1 MISGDL
7 ISGNLLCRYLTHIAE
22 VDQFSTDIFWYA
34 CSCVRVMGGAT
45 ESCPKSMDS
54 VLLLLLRAMNRIA
67 KEHSKQPQ
75 LGLLSAKGMP
85 QETLSNAEF
94 GSGAWFMYHA
104 LTVSVPSSLVLSAE
118 HRKLFL
124 STVVE
129 LMAGNPVRQ
138 GQTHSG
144 ILFSV
149 MHLLKGWLL
158 DDGKDYLNP
167 KESLVLLQRLA
178 QVDRLHAIP
187 ASLRQVW
194 DREFLG
200 FLYTLIT
207 TKTENGFGDDVFT
220 KVERPFCCGLQNADP
235 AVRGQFFKLYSQR
248 IPRDLFERL
257 KYIIQTQEWEFL
269 SNTFWLK
276 HAVALLFDCLHMKD
290 PVTLAYNSAHI
301 PQLFDYKESLI
312 LPTKDKSSG
321 TSGENDPTSVADKE
335 IKGTDTMLQTSTSE
349 MLRNHLDFLKKGSSL
364 RSESLVSCLI
374 EQVQTDPFVA
384 HHLWVLLFPIVWTSL
399 EKEQQ
404 TGLAKPIIQ
413 LLSKEHHIRQSLLR
427 PTVGQTL
434 LDGISM
440 SQPQPKIPAEM
451 IKYMGRHFHAWHT
464 AISMLESHVG
474 LFPQDMRC
482 FDAVCDLYS
491 ILGEEDMRCGL
502 WQRRAS
508 APETATAVA
517 LQQHGFIPQ
526 AQNLYLEMMSRG
538 VSGDVSGFTKNEMV
552 LWHNQYLSCC
562 MELNQWDVVAEYA
575 KSVEN
580 STLRLEASAKLYD
593 WSYLKTMVGPNP
605 QVEEGPEFTMVKA
618 QMQMSDMTLLD
629 VDKMCKT
636 SLSQC
641 ILRWW
646 QMPGSSPWSYAPVLH
661 SFQRS
666 VELMESWRVMME
678 FSMQGG
684 QAGHY
689 QDLKDIA
696 DTWKL
701 RTPNEWE
708 PVQWWSDILTWR
720 NHVYNTTIRQF
731 SNLQNV
737 NPNLHQLGYRDKA
750 WSVNRLGHVARLH
763 HLPEACIRIINSLY
777 GFNAMEVQE
786 AFVKVQEQA
795 KAYMQRPSEYTHGLN
810 LINSTN
816 LDYFQPT
823 HHAEM
828 IALRGEFLHLLNDP
842 DAHDTFSEALSLWP
856 MCTEAW
862 VDWGRYCDAQYT
874 KAKQKEQKLQQESEQ
889 IPPELQHQAWT
900 WLEYTTVCYIQA
912 TRASAS
918 QGGSLV
924 PRLLHLLILDVNG
937 QLVGKHLLQHVVDI
951 PAWVWLPWLPQ
962 MITGLQ
968 RPEEETVRLILGM
981 AATHYPQYVY
991 WHMRPALAHMKD
1003 VANKSIVDFSE
1014 KAKESGT
1021 SNRAQ
1026 RSKDGHGDQE
1036 MPDASPLPANPAIQH
1051 TPGGGP
1057 APDPNLD
1064 SIPEYLAY
1072 SRAKQVMETLRA
1084 KQIAPLQTLD
1094 LFIAELAQ
1102 RFPARTDERLL
1113 AVVYTLQHRTY
1124 RVPLSSDAPIPASLS
1139 KELSS
1144 VCKACK
1150 STTVGGNSKVGSN
1163 SWNHWSTYQMKFAND
1178 LDMTSETAPKN
1189 LKELSD
1195 RLKGWRTM
1203 MEAIIEDTN
1212 PLTLRLEDIS
1222 PPLMDMAL
1230 DEIEMPCQAAPC
1242 PSGPDVTY
1250 VEKMS
1255 ADVHIVR
1262 RACTSSRRISIVS
1275 SDGQVKYFLVTAQQ
1289 SSGHGNGEERIG
1301 QLLRYSNTL
1310 LDSHPE
1316 SRRRGLRFAA
1326 PRSHILYPSGR
1337 IVEDDP
1343 ASCLYIDAY
1352 DTFCA
1357 RYGKE
1362 PDAPIMKFKE
1372 RIFRE
1377 GKREGED
1384 DQAKE
1389 DEETRRQVF
1398 NEIIDAEKGLVTE
1411 NIFSQYMYKTM
1422 VENSRMMW
1430 AFKRQFALSTAL
1442 SAVACFILRLAGRTP
1457 SKLVISKSSG
1467 ELTHLELVTLYN
1479 DRLQLDINGE
1489 TVPFRFTRNMSAF
1502 IGPHGLEGALVAAGV
1517 AAAQALQQ
1525 EHTIM
1530 PSLLALFLR
1539 DDVLAFI
1546 QRRLQVRSVASIGT
1560 VSASQVENAVMHNVV
1575 QCLLR
1580 LERIGPK
1587 DSVTASTDSDGN
1599 PKNPQK
1605 NMRDLLAMANNP
1617 QNLCKMDP
1625 LWQPWF

>member
-1 MISGDL
+1 MKD
-7 ISGNLLCRYLTHIAE
+7 
-22 VDQFSTDIFWYA
+22 A
-34 CSCVRVMGGAT
+34 CDAS
-45 ESCPKSMDS
+45 PKSMDG

-85 QETLSNAEF
+85 QETLSNSEF
-94 GSGAWFMYHA
+94 GSGAWFIYHA
-104 LTVSVPSSLVLSAE
+104 LDVSVPSSLVLSAE

-149 MHLLKGWLL
+149 MHLLRGWLL
-158 DDGKDYLNP
+158 DNSEDYLNP

-187 ASLRQVW
+187 GSLRQIW
-194 DREFLG
+194 DKDFLG

-207 TKTENGFGDDVFT
+207 TKTESCFGDDVFT
-220 KVERPFCCGLQNADP
+220 KVERPFCCGLQNPDP
-235 AVRGQFFKLYSQR
+235 AVRSKFFKLYSER

-276 HAVALLFDCLHMKD
+276 HAVALLFDCLHMQD
-290 PVTLAYNSAHI
+290 PVTLAYNSAHV
-301 PQLFDYKESLI
+301 PQLFDYKESLV
-312 LPTKDKSSG
+312 LPTKDKSGG
-321 TSGENDPTSVADKE
+321 TSGETDPEKASGKAPSGLVLPEKASNLLKE
-335 IKGTDTMLQTSTSE
+335 
-349 MLRNHLDFLKKGSSL
+349 HLEFLKMESGL
-364 RSESLVSCLI
+364 RSESLVTCLI
-374 EQVQTDPFVA
+374 EQVQTDPLVA

-502 WQRRAS
+502 WQRRAA
-508 APETATAVA
+508 APETSTAIA
-517 LQQHGFIPQ
+517 LQQHGFVPQ
-526 AQNLYLEMMSRG
+526 AQSLFLEMMSRG
-538 VSGDVSGFTKNEMV
+538 VSGDISGFTKSEMV

-562 MELNQWDVVAEYA
+562 MELNQWDTVAEYA
-575 KSVEN
+575 KSVDN
-580 STLRLEASAKLYD
+580 STLRLEAAAKLYD
-593 WSYLKTMVGPNP
+593 WSYLKTMIGPNA
-605 QVEEGPEFTMVKA
+605 QVEEGPEYTMVKA

-646 QMPGSSPWSYAPVLH
+646 QMPESSPWSYAPVLH
-661 SFQRS
+661 SFQKS
-666 VELMESWRVMME
+666 TELMESWRVMME

-684 QAGHY
+684 HAGHY

-701 RTPNEWE
+701 RTPNDWE
-708 PVQWWSDILTWR
+708 PIQWWSDILTWR

-731 SNLQNV
+731 SNLQSV

-763 HLPEACIRIINSLY
+763 HLPETCIHIINTLY

-795 KAYMQRPSEYTHGLN
+795 KAYMQKPSEYLHGLN
-810 LINSTN
+810 LVNSTN
-816 LDYFQPT
+816 LDYFQPA

-828 IALRGEFLHLLNDP
+828 MALKGEFLHLLNDSE
-842 DAHDTFSEALSLWP
+842 AHDTFSESLSLWP
-856 MCTEAW
+856 LCTDAW
-862 VDWGRYCDAQYT
+862 VNWGRFCDSQYSLM
-874 KAKQKEQKLQQESEQ
+874 KQKEQKMITENAEGVSLEIQPQ
-889 IPPELQHQAWT
+889 IWM

-912 TRASAS
+912 IRSSAA
-918 QGGSLV
+918 QGKTLV
-924 PRLLHLLILDVNG
+924 PRLLQLLVLDVNG
-937 QLVGKHLLQHVVDI
+937 QRVGKHLVQHLTDI
-951 PAWVWLPWLPQ
+951 PPWVWLPWLPQ
-962 MITGLQ
+962 MIVGLQ
-968 RPEEETVRLILGM
+968 RPEEETAKRILGL
-981 AATHYPQYVY
+981 AATHHPQYVY
-991 WHMRPALAHMKD
+991 WRMRPALSHLKD
-1003 VANKSIVDFSE
+1003 VAYKSMSDAE
-1014 KAKESGT
+1014 KARQDT
-1021 SNRAQ
+1021 SQSDKRQ
-1026 RSKDGHGDQE
+1026 SKSKADKSSQTSDQD
-1036 MPDASPLPANPAIQH
+1036 MPDASPPNTPADVKASSVQQ

-1057 APDPNLD
+1057 DVDP
-1064 SIPEYLAY
+1064 SIEKTPEMLAY
-1072 SRAKQVMETLRA
+1072 GRAKQVMEPLRA
-1084 KQIAPLQTLD
+1084 KQVAALQTLD
-1094 LFIAELAQ
+1094 LFIAELGQ
-1102 RFPARTDERLL
+1102 RFAARTDERLL

-1124 RVPLSSDAPIPASLS
+1124 RVPLPSHSPIPESLC

-1144 VCKACK
+1144 VCKACSSAVANLSGK
-1150 STTVGGNSKVGSN
+1150 SGS
-1163 SWNHWSTYQMKFAND
+1163 STWNHWNTYQMKFAND
-1178 LDMTSETAPKN
+1178 LDMTSESAPKN
-1189 LKELSD
+1189 LGELGE

-1212 PLTLRLEDIS
+1212 PSLLRLEDLS
-1222 PPLMDMAL
+1222 PALMDMAL
-1230 DEIEMPCQAAPC
+1230 DEIEMPCQST
-1242 PSGPDVTY
+1242 PSPDGPEVSY
-1250 VEKMS
+1250 IEKMS
-1255 ADVHIVR
+1255 ADVQVVR
-1262 RACTSSRRISIVS
+1262 RACSSSRRLSITG
-1275 SDGQVKYFLVTAQQ
+1275 SDGQSKYFLVTGQQ
-1289 SSGHGNGEERIG
+1289 SAGHGNGEERIG
-1301 QLLRYSNTL
+1301 QLLRASNAL

-1326 PRSHILYPSGR
+1326 PRSHTLYPSGR

-1343 ASCLYIDAY
+1343 SNCLYTDAY

-1362 PDAPIMKFKE
+1362 PDAPIIKFKE
-1372 RIFRE
+1372 KIFE
-1377 GKREGED
+1377 DNKEVSED
-1384 DQAKE
+1384 DRRKQAF
-1389 DEETRRQVF
+1389 T
-1398 NEIIDAEKGLVTE
+1398 EIIDPETGLVTE

-1430 AFKRQFALSTAL
+1430 TFKRQFALSTAL
-1442 SAVACFILRLAGRTP
+1442 SAISCFVLRLAGRSP
-1457 SKLVISKSSG
+1457 SKLVVSKSTG

-1489 TVPFRFTRNMSAF
+1489 TVPFRFTRNMAAF

-1525 EHTIM
+1525 EQTNL

-1546 QRRLQVRSVASIGT
+1546 QRRLAVRSVASIGS
-1560 VSASQVENAVMHNVV
+1560 VSPLQVENAVMHNVG
-1575 QCLLR
+1575 QCLSR

-1587 DSVTASTDSDGN
+1587 NSVTAPVDNDSN
-1599 PKNPQK
+1599 PRNPQK
-1605 NMRDLLAMANNP
+1605 NMKDLLAMANNP

>member
-1 MISGDL
+1 MK
-7 ISGNLLCRYLTHIAE
+7 
-22 VDQFSTDIFWYA
+22 
-34 CSCVRVMGGAT
+34 GAV
-45 ESCPKSMDS
+45 ESSPKSMDS

-85 QETLSNAEF
+85 QETLSNSEF

-104 LTVSVPSSLVLSAE
+104 LAVSVPSSLVLSAE

-149 MHLLKGWLL
+149 MHLLRDWLL
-158 DDGKDYLNP
+158 DNTKDYLNP

-187 ASLRQVW
+187 GSLRQVW
-194 DREFLG
+194 DRDFLG

-207 TKTENGFGDDVFT
+207 EKSENGFGDDVFT
-220 KVERPFCCGLQNADP
+220 KVERPFCCGLQNSDP
-235 AVRGQFFKLYSQR
+235 VVRGKFFKLYSQR

-301 PQLFDYKESLI
+301 PQLFDYKDSLI
-312 LPTKDKSSG
+312 LPTKDKSGG
-321 TSGENDPTSVADKE
+321 TSGENDPKPDSNSSRRGFDDS
-335 IKGTDTMLQTSTSE
+335 IPSGTSE
-349 MLRNHLDFLKKGSSL
+349 MLRSHLKFLEKGSNL

-399 EKEQQ
+399 EKDQQ

-575 KSVEN
+575 KSVDN

-593 WSYLKTMVGPNP
+593 WSYLKTMVGPNA

-646 QMPGSSPWSYAPVLH
+646 QMPGSSPWSYASVLH

-708 PVQWWSDILTWR
+708 PVHWWSDILTWR

-763 HLPEACIRIINSLY
+763 HLPDACIRIINSLY

-795 KAYMQRPSEYTHGLN
+795 KAYMQKPSEYTHGLN

-828 IALRGEFLHLLNDP
+828 LALRGEFLHLLNDP

-862 VDWGRYCDAQYT
+862 VNWGRYCDKQYT
-874 KAKQKEQKLQQESEQ
+874 IAKQREQKMHQEGEQVLPDLQQQ
-889 IPPELQHQAWT
+889 TRT
-900 WLEYTTVCYIQA
+900 WLEYTAVCYIQA

-918 QGGSLV
+918 QASLI

-937 QLVGKHLLQHVVDI
+937 QHVGKHLAQHVVDI

-991 WHMRPALAHMKD
+991 WHMRPALAHLKD
-1003 VANKSIVDFSE
+1003 VANKAIADISE
-1014 KAKESGT
+1014 KAKEQE
-1021 SNRAQ
+1021 AQ
-1026 RSKDGHGDQE
+1026 TNKSSKQNPSQDDDQG
-1036 MPDASPLPANPAIQH
+1036 MSDASPPIDTKNAGNQQ

-1057 APDPNLD
+1057 LPNP
-1064 SIPEYLAY
+1064 SIESPPEHLAY
-1072 SRAKQVMETLRA
+1072 NRAKQVMETLRA

-1094 LFIAELAQ
+1094 LFISELAQ

-1124 RVPLSSDAPIPASLS
+1124 RVPLSSNSPIPASLC

-1144 VCKACK
+1144 VCKACR
-1150 STTVGGNSKVGSN
+1150 STSVNASKISSN
-1163 SWNHWSTYQMKFAND
+1163 TWNHWSNYQMKFAND

-1189 LKELSD
+1189 LGELAE
-1195 RLKGWRTM
+1195 RLKGWKTM
-1203 MEAIIEDTN
+1203 MESIIEDTN
-1212 PLTLRLEDIS
+1212 PHVLRLEDIS

-1230 DEIEMPCQAAPC
+1230 DEIEMPCQAP
-1242 PSGPDVTY
+1242 PSPGGPDVLY

-1262 RACTSSRRISIVS
+1262 RACTSSRRISAIGN
-1275 SDGQVKYFLVTAQQ
+1275 DGQARYFLVTGQQ
-1289 SSGHGNGEERIG
+1289 SSGHGNGEERVG
-1301 QLLRYSNTL
+1301 QLLRASNAL
-1310 LDSHPE
+1310 LESHPE
-1316 SRRRGLRFAA
+1316 SRRRGLKFAA

-1343 ASCLYIDAY
+1343 GSCLYMDAY
-1352 DTFCA
+1352 DTYCA

-1362 PDAPIMKFKE
+1362 PDAPIVKFKE
-1372 RIFRE
+1372 RIFKE
-1377 GKREGED
+1377 GRKETEED
-1384 DQAKE
+1384 D
-1389 DEETRRQVF
+1389 RRQVF
-1398 NEIIDAEKGLVTE
+1398 NEIIDTENGLVTE

-1442 SAVACFILRLAGRTP
+1442 SALACFVLRLAGRTP
-1457 SKLVISKSSG
+1457 SKLVISKSTG

-1489 TVPFRFTRNMSAF
+1489 TVPFRFTRNMAAF
-1502 IGPHGLEGALVAAGV
+1502 VGPHGLEGALVAAGV

-1525 EHTIM
+1525 EQTNM

-1560 VSASQVENAVMHNVV
+1560 VSASQVENAVMHNVG

-1587 DSVTASTDSDGN
+1587 DSVSASTDAEGN